1 MGHCILLLM
10 TTRLTRLTIGCSCST
25 FLILALTS
33 CSTGSTKKASIEL
46 FNGRDLNGWDYVSA
60 DPQVSMDQVWSVQDG
75 ILTCKGTP
83 VGAIYRGPAVTNFR
97 MSVDYRW
104 APGATPGNSG
114 IFSRISL
121 PPKPIPQAVEVQL
134 KHGSNGDVMGLQ
146 GRQVAAGQ
154 SRFFTVKQH
163 PVAGDIAGVKKL
175 ADLEKTAGE
184 WNHIEILAQGAHYE
198 VWINGQLANE
208 ADGVETLSGP
218 VGLQSEE
225 NVVQFRHVRLTPLD

>member
-1 MGHCILLLM
+1 M
-10 TTRLTRLTIGCSCST
+10 RLAIPWTCCAV
-25 FLILALTS
+25 LILGVIS
-33 CSTGSTKKASIEL
+33 CSTGPARKTTVEL
-46 FNGRDLNGWDYVSA
+46 FNGKDLSGWDYVSA
-60 DPQVSMDQVWSVQDG
+60 DSKVSMDQVWSVENG
-75 ILTCKGTP
+75 ILSCKGTP

-97 MSVDYRW
+97 LSVDYRW
-104 APGATPGNSG
+104 AAGAKPGNSG

-154 SRFFTVKQH
+154 ARFFTVKQH

-175 ADLEKTAGE
+175 VDLEKPAGE
-184 WNHIEILAQGAHYE
+184 WNRIEILAQGAHYK
-198 VWINGQLANE
+198 VWVNGQLANE
-208 ADGVETLSGP
+208 VAGLEILAGP

-225 NVVQFRHVRLTPLD
+225 NAVQFRRVRLTPLD